1 VLILATILYWNH
13 RLHREVARRK
23 QAETELLRAKDRADR
38 ASRAKGDFLANMSH
52 EIRTPLN
59 AVIGLTRLSLE
70 TDPSAALRDYLSKI
84 DLSARTLLA

>member
-1 VLILATILYWNH
+1 M
-13 RLHREVARRK
+13 
-23 QAETELLRAKDRADR
+23 ADR

-70 TDPSAALRDYLSKI
+70 TDPAPTLREYLGKI
-84 DLSARTLLA
+84 DLSARTLLALIDDVLDLSRIEAGKLEPRREPLAWTRCSSGCG